1 MPIFTNSAARWGTL
15 IFLGLIAI
23 YIYKRR
29 SRNIVVSSIM
39 FFAKS
44 KSTAE
49 GGQKLHKLQT
59 PLLFFIELMIFL
71 FLILAIADPMSL
83 QNGQLVPVSVVLDDS
98 LSMTA
103 GGDNS
108 PQKLAIKYLEENI
121 FSQSLYR
128 ITLIKSG
135 VKSRIMG
142 RRDMTPREA
151 ENLLRNW
158 TCDSNT
164 SNLMESVSQALEMSD
179 EDGIVI
185 VLTDHLNPKQTS
197 NVVKWISFGKPLDNF
212 GITGINRINNG
223 NNDRCFFEFT
233 NFSNSE
239 REMTAEIIDMTNNTV
254 LEIVSG
260 KIGAKSSRRLVL
272 KVREQDA
279 ILKAVIKNDNVTY
292 DNEAVLLPVKRE
304 KLRVKLLF
312 NDKFVENIVKKAV
325 LSTEL
330 AKISSNNAQVIISD
344 RLIKGDESLLTQL
357 VIPNATETF
366 YLNKYVA
373 ADKEHV
379 LTSDLNIENA
389 AWAVNPIF
397 KRNGK
402 TLLAA
407 GELPLLCVNEDSDM
421 WATVYLNCCL
431 KKSNLYQTTFWP
443 IFFYNFMDWSSQ
455 HQEGPVYY
463 NYRSGSK
470 IEVCV
475 DNNTS
480 SLFIQN
486 ESDKSEPVET
496 IVRNNKAVFT
506 GSKPGM
512 YTIFDKDKNKVY
524 RVSVNLCS
532 YEESDLSEASSNSE
546 MPQIITNDSMS
557 HFESVKWWFVLVAF
571 VLLLIHQWL
580 ISKRRSGYAF

>member
-1 MPIFTNSAARWGTL
+1 MPIFTNSSAIWGTL

-71 FLILAIADPMSL
+71 FIILAIADPMSL
-83 QNGQLVPVSVVLDDS
+83 QNGQLVPVTVVLDDS

-103 GGDNS
+103 GGEDS
-108 PQKLAIKYLEENI
+108 PQKLGIKYLENNI

-142 RRDMTPREA
+142 RRDMTPVEA

-158 TCDSNT
+158 TCESNT

-185 VLTDHLNPKQTS
+185 VLTDHINSKQTS
-197 NVVKWISFGKPLDNF
+197 NAVKWVSFGKPLDNF
-212 GITGINRINNG
+212 GITGANRINNG

-233 NFSNSE
+233 NFSNTE
-239 REMTAEIIDMTNNTV
+239 KELNAEIQDITNNSI
-254 LEIVSG
+254 LEKVTG
-260 KIGAKSSRRLVL
+260 KIGAKSSRRLIL
-272 KVREQDA
+272 KVRNQDA
-279 ILKAVIKNDNVTY
+279 VLKAVIKNDNVSY

-312 NDKFVENIVKKAV
+312 GDKFVENIVKKAV
-325 LSTEL
+325 LSTEM
-330 AKISSNNAQVIISD
+330 AKISSEKAQVIISD
-344 RLIKGDESLLTQL
+344 RLIKGDEYVLTQL
-357 VIPNATETF
+357 VIPNATETY
-366 YLNKYVA
+366 YLSKYIA

-389 AWAVNPIF
+389 AWAVNPNF

-407 GELPLLCVNEDSDM
+407 GELPLLCLNEESDI
-421 WATVYLNCCL
+421 WATVYFNCCL
-431 KKSNLYQTTFWP
+431 KKSNIYQTTFWP
-443 IFFYNFMDWSSQ
+443 VFFYNFLDWSS
-455 HQEGPVYY
+455 HRQEGPIYY

-486 ESDKSEPVET
+486 ESDKNEPIES
-496 IVRNNKAVFT
+496 IAKNNKAIFNA
-506 GSKPGM
+506 SKPGL
-512 YTIFDKDKNKVY
+512 YTIFDKDKNKNY
-524 RVSVNLCS
+524 KVSVNLCS
-532 YEESDLSEASSNSE
+532 YEESDLSEASSSNE
-546 MPQIITNDSMS
+546 LPQIITNDSMF
-557 HFESVKWWFVLVAF
+557 HFESVKWWFILIAF
-571 VLLLIHQWL
+571 ILLLIHQWL

>member
-1 MPIFTNSAARWGTL
+1 MPIFTNSSAIWGTL

-71 FLILAIADPMSL
+71 FIILAIADPMSL
-83 QNGQLVPVSVVLDDS
+83 QNGQLVPVTVVLDDS

-103 GGDNS
+103 GGEDS
-108 PQKLAIKYLEENI
+108 PQKLGIKYLENNI

-135 VKSRIMG
+135 VKSRIMV
-142 RRDMTPREA
+142 RRDMTPVEA

-158 TCDSNT
+158 TCESNT

-185 VLTDHLNPKQTS
+185 VLTDHINSKQTS
-197 NVVKWISFGKPLDNF
+197 NAVKWVSFGKPLDNF
-212 GITGINRINNG
+212 GITGANRINNG

-233 NFSNSE
+233 NFSNTE
-239 REMTAEIIDMTNNTV
+239 KELNAEIQDITNNSI
-254 LEIVSG
+254 LEKVTG
-260 KIGAKSSRRLVL
+260 KIGAKSSRRLIL
-272 KVREQDA
+272 KVRNQDA
-279 ILKAVIKNDNVTY
+279 VLKAVIKNDNVSY

-312 NDKFVENIVKKAV
+312 GDKFVENIVKKAV
-325 LSTEL
+325 LSTEM
-330 AKISSNNAQVIISD
+330 AKISSEKAQVIISD
-344 RLIKGDESLLTQL
+344 RLIKGDEYVLTQL
-357 VIPNATETF
+357 VIPNATETY
-366 YLNKYVA
+366 YLSKYIA

-389 AWAVNPIF
+389 AWAVNPNF

-407 GELPLLCVNEDSDM
+407 GELPLLCLNEESDI
-421 WATVYLNCCL
+421 WATVYFNCCL
-431 KKSNLYQTTFWP
+431 KKSNIYQTTFWP
-443 IFFYNFMDWSSQ
+443 VFFYNFLDWSS
-455 HQEGPVYY
+455 HRQEGPIYY

-486 ESDKSEPVET
+486 ESDKNEPIES
-496 IVRNNKAVFT
+496 IAKNNKAIFNA
-506 GSKPGM
+506 SKPGL
-512 YTIFDKDKNKVY
+512 YTIFDKDKNKNY
-524 RVSVNLCS
+524 KVSVNLCS
-532 YEESDLSEASSNSE
+532 YEESDLSEASSSNE
-546 MPQIITNDSMS
+546 LPQIITNDSMF
-557 HFESVKWWFVLVAF
+557 HFESVKWWFILIAF
-571 VLLLIHQWL
+571 ILLLIHQWL